1 MDTRYQSF
9 VCRLTFPRSHIV
21 DVVFGT
27 MVLTF
32 TRSRHINRS
41 IGILRRCYYI
51 ARSSSTQSSTVIT
64 SSPPSPPRSDEWED
78 LLKSIDPDSI
88 QPHPTEAPSKP
99 EPWKTL
105 LEYPARAAWR
115 VASSVPPPP
124 FQHAFDQIFDGA
136 KSRHTRKV
144 LRKTHETV
152 LEQHHQLALRRDRE
166 RQRILRGQSADTHQV
181 EKDQGILPVAYGPN
195 ETLANMYFRS
205 FPHFTIVQRVLREV
219 QSLLKHQPTPLNIQ
233 RVYDFGVGCGSSSAA
248 ALHAFPSTV
257 QWIHGI
263 DPSFTMR
270 DVAKC
275 FLQEFAQYAPPPA
288 ESAPPVPPRRP
299 PQMTFSAHAESN
311 ATTLGTF
318 DLSLLTFTA
327 TELSQTDAILAAAGI
342 CWEKLQPNG
351 LFVMIEPG
359 TPDGF
364 SSIRTVRNML
374 IDCCEPDSY
383 QIIAPCTHNGR
394 CPMDRFQYRE
404 KHKSAAIVPSTPN
417 DQDAPG
423 DAEDDLLSDASDGE
437 ESVEKFLANENDD
450 DNDDE
455 DEEGDIEVDFPS
467 LEEGEEEEEET
478 EGGLKHPDDGGAGM
492 RKGYCSFV
500 QSMPGGGG
508 RGEKFSYLVV
518 QKRASTGAS
527 STPVSSSSSW
537 VDVNLT
543 HLLQEAT
550 DHGSPKH
557 AQRSIL
563 NEAVEIEKR
572 FLNSDEDDLGLELV
586 RSEAI
591 RQSYGRIVRAPKK
604 YRGQVWVDLCVAPG
618 SIVRHHILKRQASLA
633 PGIYSAARKSRWGGL
648 WPNASNLQAK

>member
-1 MDTRYQSF
+1 
-9 VCRLTFPRSHIV
+9 
-21 DVVFGT
+21 
-27 MVLTF
+27 
-32 TRSRHINRS
+32 
-41 IGILRRCYYI
+41 
-51 ARSSSTQSSTVIT
+51 
-64 SSPPSPPRSDEWED
+64 
-78 LLKSIDPDSI
+78 LLNSIDPDSI
-88 QPHPTEAPSKP
+88 QPHPTDTTSKP
-99 EPWKTL
+99 EPWKIL

-115 VASSVPPPP
+115 VASSKPPPP
-124 FQHAFDQIFDGA
+124 FQHAFDQVMSGPQR
-136 KSRHTRKV
+136 KYSRKV

-152 LEQHHQLALRRDRE
+152 VEQHHQLALRRDRE
-166 RQRILRGQSADTHQV
+166 RQRILRGRSADAHQV

-195 ETLANMYFRS
+195 ETLANLYFRS
-205 FPHFTIVQRVLREV
+205 FSHFIIVQRVLREA
-219 QSLLKHQPTPLNIQ
+219 QSLLRHQLTPLNIQ

-248 ALHAFPSTV
+248 ALHAFPSTIE
-257 QWIHGI
+257 WIHGI

-275 FLQEFAQYAPPPA
+275 FLQEFAQYTPPPTD
-288 ESAPPVPPRRP
+288 SAATSAAPPRRP

-311 ATTLGTF
+311 ASTVGTF

-327 TELSQTDAILAAAGI
+327 AELPQTSAILAAAGI

-351 LFVMIEPG
+351 VFVMIEPG

-374 IDCCEPDSY
+374 IDCCDPDSY
-383 QIIAPCTHNGR
+383 QIIAPCTHHGR

-404 KHKSAAIVPSTPN
+404 KHKSAAIVPSAPDN
-417 DQDAPG
+417 KDA
-423 DAEDDLLSDASDGE
+423 AEDKDDDQFSDASDDEEEDEE
-437 ESVEKFLANENDD
+437 ESVEKFLANEDD
-450 DNDDE
+450 EDDDE
-455 DEEGDIEVDFPS
+455 DEEGDIVVPFSSMDGEVE
-467 LEEGEEEEEET
+467 LEDEEVEGPE
-478 EGGLKHPDDGGAGM
+478 HPDDGGVGM

-518 QKRASTGAS
+518 QKRAPGS
-527 STPVSSSSSW
+527 SATPVASTSSW

-543 HLLQEAT
+543 ELLQEAT
-550 DHGSPKH
+550 DKGTSNSD
-557 AQRSIL
+557 RTSIL

-604 YRGQVWVDLCVAPG
+604 YRGQVWMDLCVAPG
-618 SIVRHHILKRQASLA
+618 SIVRQHVSKRQALLA

-648 WPNASNLQAK
+648 WPNASNLQEK